1 MRSEEKS
8 TGERRLEDIG
18 GRALIIVVCRAWRK
32 RMEGMRAYKGKLIG
46 NSMRNESRQILL

>member
-18 GRALIIVVCRAWRK
+18 GRALIIVACTGHGGRGWKVRGRARV
-32 RMEGMRAYKGKLIG
+32 
-46 NSMRNESRQILL
+46 S